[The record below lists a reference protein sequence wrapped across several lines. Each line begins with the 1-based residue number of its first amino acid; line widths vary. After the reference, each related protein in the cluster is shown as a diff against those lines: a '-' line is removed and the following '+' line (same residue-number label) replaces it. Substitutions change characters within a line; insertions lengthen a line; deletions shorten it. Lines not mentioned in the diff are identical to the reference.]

1 MWLRTP
7 TCGKFEFFF
16 FFLRPSTPPTQQL
29 TRVCAVGDPSATK
42 RHFMGVGWLSTLL
55 GSDGSP
61 TTNNNNNNNTHN
73 NANSSAGAS
82 PASLYAGR
90 GLEASV
96 EFDAV
101 SMLSES
107 ANYLAESANYH
118 DLRVSI
124 DDTCFEAQ
132 QLAKGGGAKA
142 KLSLSSEEF
151 TIFVKTFTQKRL
163 EVTVSQA
170 LTVLEL
176 KQEIAVLERV
186 PVERQKLLI
195 DGQRLDDDR
204 PLGTYNITANSVVHL
219 VMALA

>member
-1 MWLRTP
+1 
-7 TCGKFEFFF
+7 
-16 FFLRPSTPPTQQL
+16 
-29 TRVCAVGDPSATK
+29 
-42 RHFMGVGWLSTLL
+42 MGVGWLSTLL
-55 GSDGSP
+55 GSDGNPANPNGPAPSP
-61 TTNNNNNNNTHN
+61 SAAAAAAGGTT
-73 NANSSAGAS
+73 

-132 QLAKGGGAKA
+132 LAKGGGGGGKA
-142 KLSLSSEEF
+142 KLSLSTEEF

-176 KQEIAVLERV
+176 KQEIAVRERV